1 MRYLLMAA
9 LLLFA
14 ANTYVP
20 VAQREVRIDIGIPVI
35 EPLFPP
41 LGPAILPVVPSDPPD
56 KLPPLRVGLG
66 NRVALSE

>member
-1 MRYLLMAA
+1 VRYLLIAT

-20 VAQREVRIDIGIPVI
+20 VAQKEISIGIPVI

-41 LGPAILPVVPSDPPD
+41 PGPAILPVVPSDSPD
-56 KLPPLRVGLG
+56 EVPPLCEGLED
-66 NRVALSE
+66 RIALSE

>member
-1 MRYLLMAA
+1 MAS

-20 VAQREVRIDIGIPVI
+20 VAQREVGIDIGIPVI

-41 LGPAILPVVPSDPPD
+41 LGPAILPVVPSDPLD

-66 NRVALSE
+66 NRVAPSE